1 MRAGEF
7 APILTWLRERIHAVG
22 AVPLGEDLM
31 REVTGKPLQVDS
43 FMAYLEQKY
52 GALYGV

>member
-1 MRAGEF
+1 MHR
-7 APILTWLRERIHAVG
+7 HG

-31 REVTGKPLQVDS
+31 VEVTGKPLGVDS
-43 FMAYLEQKY
+43 FMAYLEERY